1 MASNIDT
8 TIPRAGNA
16 DTSRMRAQ
24 FGVIKR
30 EMEALQEG
38 VAALNAA
45 LQGGMQLPDAAVQLD
60 QLAAIAFS
68 GSYFHLRDRP
78 RIPAEAADVRALPI
92 SGGQLTGPLSLA
104 ADATSALEATTLQ
117 QLGAALAAL
126 ATVAR
131 SGRYAD
137 LLEKPTLGTAAATDA
152 TAYATAQQGARADSA
167 LQPADIAAALT
178 KLDGIE
184 GGAQVNTVHSVNGQ
198 QGSVVLDAASVGL
211 GLVDNTADVDK
222 PVSTAQQAALAT
234 RAPLASP
241 ALTGTPTAPTA
252 QASSNTDQ
260 LATTAFVQRAV
271 AALVEGSPATLN
283 TLNELAAAL
292 GNDPNFAT
300 SMSTLIGTK
309 LDASAYT
316 AADVL
321 AKLKTLDGTGS
332 GLDADLLDGK
342 HASDF
347 ATSTQGAKAD
357 TAVQP
362 ATLATVATTGAY
374 GDLSGRPSALSQ
386 FTNDLGLIT
395 ADDVPASPVTSV
407 NSKTGTVVLTATD
420 VGAATT
426 GHSHGVATTA
436 APGFMAAA
444 DKAKLDGLAGV
455 ATSGSYPDLTN
466 KPALGTA
473 AAKDVP
479 ATGNAT
485 TAQVVLGNDSR
496 LSDAR
501 PPTAHGHAIGDVA
514 GLQSALDGKLPTTGT
529 AAAATKLATARAI
542 ALTGD
547 VTGSANFDGTAGIS
561 ISVSYKSSGVAAG
574 TYSKVT
580 VDSKGNVT
588 GGSALA
594 AADIPALDASKITGG
609 TFADARLP
617 ARLGAV
623 AATISDWDA
632 ATSNGWYMASNAIN
646 APQASTWF
654 IGHVENHGAVGW
666 CTQTVHAFSGDLEAD
681 TKTWRREQNNGAWG
695 AWYRLRVSE
704 AEQSALYLQ
713 KVGDT
718 LTGKL
723 TTAAPATGSAG
734 LGLPHGTTPTT
745 LANGDTWTTT
755 SGMYVRINGVTRDL
769 YHSGNL
775 ADVSQAEAEA
785 GTATS
790 RRAWSALR
798 VRQAIAAY
806 ANTNIAQG
814 VLPPVNALPAAGAL
828 GVSTTE
834 AQLQGSAFATVGAA
848 DVMAAAHWQIAT
860 DPDFINIIYDSG
872 EVTA

>member
-45 LQGGMQLPDAAVQLD
+45 LQGGMQLPDAAVRLD

-78 RIPAEAADVRALPI
+78 RIPVEAADVRALPI
-92 SGGQLTGPLSLA
+92 SGGQLTGPLRLA
-104 ADATSALEATTLQ
+104 ADATTALEATTLQ

-211 GLVDNTADVDK
+211 GLVDNTADADK

-252 QASSNTDQ
+252 LASNNTDQ

-271 AALVEGSPATLN
+271 AALVEGSPETLN

-309 LDASAYT
+309 LDASSYT

-321 AKLKTLDGTGS
+321 TKLKTVGGSGS

-342 HASDF
+342 HASSF
-347 ATSTQGAKAD
+347 ATSAQGAKAD

-362 ATLATVATTGAY
+362 ASLAKVATTGAY
-374 GDLSGRPSALSQ
+374 SDLSGKPSALSQ

-395 ADDVPASPVTSV
+395 AADVPASPVTSV
-407 NSKTGTVVLTATD
+407 NGKAGAVVLVAAD
-420 VGAATT
+420 VGAANA
-426 GHSHGVATTA
+426 GHAHGAATA
-436 APGFMAAA
+436 SAPGFMAAA
-444 DKAKLDGLAGV
+444 DKTKLDGIAAGAQVNTVTSVAGKTGAVTLAKGDVGLGSVDNTSDANKPVSNPQQTALNAKLDAS
-455 ATSGSYPDLTN
+455 AY
-466 KPALGTA
+466 TA
-473 AAKDVP
+473 ADVLAKLKTVDG
-479 ATGNAT
+479 AGSG
-485 TAQVVLGNDSR
+485 L
-496 LSDAR
+496 DA
-501 PPTAHGHAIGDVA
+501 D
-514 GLQSALDGKLPTTGT
+514 LLDGQ
-529 AAAATKLATARAI
+529 
-542 ALTGD
+542 D
-547 VTGSANFDGTAGIS
+547 SAFYRSASNLN
-561 ISVSYKSSGVAAG
+561 AG
-574 TYSKVT
+574 TV
-580 VDSKGNVT
+580 
-588 GGSALA
+588 
-594 AADIPALDASKITGG
+594 P
-609 TFADARLP
+609 DARLP
-617 ARLGAV
+617 PRLGAV

-632 ATSNGWYMASNAIN
+632 ATSNGWYMASDAIN

-654 IGHVENHGAVGW
+654 IGHVENHGAAGW

-681 TKTWRREQNNGAWG
+681 TKTYRREQNNGAWS

-704 AEQSALYLQ
+704 AEQSALY
-713 KVGDT
+713 VSRSGDT
-718 LTGKL
+718 MVGKL
-723 TTAAPATGSAG
+723 TTAAPAAASAG
-734 LGLPHGTTPTT
+734 LGLPHGAAPAAP
-745 LANGDTWTTT
+745 ANGDTWTTT

-775 ADVSQAEAEA
+775 ADVSQTEAEA

-806 ANTNIAQG
+806 ANTNITQG
-814 VLPPVNALPAAGAL
+814 VLPPVNVLPAAGAL

-834 AQLQGSAFATVGAA
+834 AQLQGSAFATVGTA

-860 DPDFINIIYDSG
+860 DPDFLNIIYDSG